1 MKLSTLINYRNQ
13 LDSLSIQ
20 TMSKNVD
27 IEVDK
32 ITHVI
37 GTDPVCGQK
46 SSEIFIEQ
54 QQMLKQVFDKFEQEL
69 EKHRFK
75 VNEQISVIE
84 KSWFA
89 ESYRLFNQEMH
100 NETKEDIKFRSPQ
113 ISKEAELFIQSR
125 IVRLTGWKRTA
136 MILRPGFESWIHD
149 MVSCDPLY
157 LVDISHDLLTPALSS
172 FNQVYQQRLRTYVVD
187 EQQDQKILKDLPKDQ
202 FGLILAY
209 NFFNFRPF
217 ELIKQ
222 WLLEFYEILRPG
234 GNLLMTINDCDRDKG
249 VMLAEQHFCCYTPG
263 SLVCALA
270 ESIGFE
276 TTFVWHDDGASTW
289 LEFVKPG
296 EFESLRG
303 GQTLAKIIPK

>member
-1 MKLSTLINYRNQ
+1 MKLSTLVNYRNQ
-13 LDSLSIQ
+13 LDSISIQ
-20 TMSKNVD
+20 TMSKSVD
-27 IEVDK
+27 IEIEK
-32 ITHVI
+32 ITHVV
-37 GTDPVCGQK
+37 GKDPIQGQK

-54 QQMLKQVFDKFEQEL
+54 QQTFKKMFDRFEQEL
-69 EKHRFK
+69 KKHK
-75 VNEQISVIE
+75 LVINEQISEAE
-84 KSWFA
+84 KSWFS

-100 NETKEDIKFRSPQ
+100 NETKEDIQFRSPQ
-113 ISKEAELFIQSR
+113 ISKESQLFYQSR
-125 IVRLTGWKRTA
+125 IARLTGWKRTA
-136 MILRPGFESWIHD
+136 MIVRPGFESWIHD

-157 LVDISHDLLTPALSS
+157 LVDISYDLLVPALSL
-172 FNQVYQQRLRTYVVD
+172 FNQAYQQRLRTYVVN
-187 EQQDQKILKDLPKDQ
+187 EQPDQKILTNLPKEQ

-222 WLLEFYEILRPG
+222 WLLEFYETLRPG
-234 GNLLMTINDCDRDKG
+234 GSLLMTINDCDRDKG

-270 ESIGFE
+270 ENIGFE
-276 TTFVWHDDGASTW
+276 TTFVWHDNGASTW
-289 LEFVKPG
+289 LEFTKPG